1 MRITNQMD
9 MCPPPINLLGASL
22 ELEYTLLSTV
32 YAWHVLYMC
41 LWLWQ
46 VSDTGP
52 ASDTADSLRFIET
65 DTVSGDP
72 RESAWRTRG
81 RKSGGYSWAHT
92 PSFPLVPPGTS
103 PWTGS
108 LRMSRPTPRPLAAT
122 WKARGSRR
130 APRRA
135 SRACTWQPAAR
146 WIFVRTKL
154 NSLKKKY

>member
-9 MCPPPINLLGASL
+9 MCPPQSTCWALHWSWSIHCCPPSTHDTC
-22 ELEYTLLSTV
+22 YT
-32 YAWHVLYMC
+32 C
-41 LWLWQ
+41 
-46 VSDTGP
+46 VS

-92 PSFPLVPPGTS
+92 PSFPLIPPGTS